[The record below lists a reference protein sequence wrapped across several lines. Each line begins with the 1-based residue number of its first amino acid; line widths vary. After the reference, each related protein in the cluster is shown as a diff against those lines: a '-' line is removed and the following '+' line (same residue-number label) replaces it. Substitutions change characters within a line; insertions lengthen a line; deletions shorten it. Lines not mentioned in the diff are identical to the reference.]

1 MALLSST
8 FERISCGI
16 WLMTAADA
24 PGFDGCELLV
34 PTKRRLIFFFV
45 GPEATADIDCGE
57 RLEIGFKV

>member
-1 MALLSST
+1 
-8 FERISCGI
+8 
-16 WLMTAADA
+16 MTAAGA

-45 GPEATADIDCGE
+45 GLGATADIECGE